1 MMPLLPVLIP
11 VQPAKIASVLSW
23 RLVTST
29 HHVTI
34 PPQVMTRIQLFCL
47 SLRTHISVVPT
58 LLMRLQSAIC
68 PVPLE
73 VQRNVQLAK
82 HAMGIRH
89 AVVVT
94 HLFVGR
100 LGMMRQ
106 VNVKILVQRD

>member
-1 MMPLLPVLIP
+1 MPLRPVLIP
-11 VQPAKIASVLSW
+11 VQPAKIAIVLSW

-29 HHVTI
+29 RHVTI
-34 PPQVMTRIQLFCL
+34 PPQVMSRTQLFCL
-47 SLRTHISVVPT
+47 TLRTHIFAVPI

-73 VQRNVQLAK
+73 VQQNAQLVK

-89 AVVVT
+89 AVVAT
-94 HLFVGR
+94 RHFVGR

>member
-11 VQPAKIASVLSW
+11 VQLATIASVLTW

-34 PPQVMTRIQLFCL
+34 PPQVMSRTQLFCL
-47 SLRTHISVVPT
+47 SPRTHISAVPT

-73 VQRNVQLAK
+73 VQRNAQLVK

-89 AVVVT
+89 AVVAT

-100 LGMMRQ
+100 IGMMRQ